1 MHFLGLVLKVGA
13 ELAGSVNFH
22 FLNAGTLED
31 VHAWEQVAPIA
42 DRGPTA
48 YTPLYS
54 AMKHVPALSNNHDLD
69 CAWL

>member
-22 FLNAGTLED
+22 FLNAGALED

-42 DRGPTA
+42 NRGPTS
-48 YTPLYS
+48 YTPLCG
-54 AMKHVPALSNNHDLD
+54 AMKHVPALTHNQ
-69 CAWL
+69 